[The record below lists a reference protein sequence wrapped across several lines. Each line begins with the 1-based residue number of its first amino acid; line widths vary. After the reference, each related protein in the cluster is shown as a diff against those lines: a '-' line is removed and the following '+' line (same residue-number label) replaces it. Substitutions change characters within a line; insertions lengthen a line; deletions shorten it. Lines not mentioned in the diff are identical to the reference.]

1 MGDEEEAALAVAD
14 SGVFPLKP
22 GMVVSIRL
30 FPPRAG
36 AWGVM
41 ERILDHGAATFPEYG
56 APGRGRPTQQF

>member
-1 MGDEEEAALAVAD
+1 MGDEEEAAPAVAD

-41 ERILDHGAATFPEYG
+41 ERILDHGDRDL
-56 APGRGRPTQQF
+56 PGIRRPRTG